1 MKEDE
6 FDEFITEM
14 GKKAEPTIGGG
25 RAAVDRRESG
35 KEGRNESEHR
45 FIRASSTS
53 AGLVCGGRKREGIGE
68 GRGRK
73 ATERSASWRDRRRF

>member
-1 MKEDE
+1 
-6 FDEFITEM
+6 M
-14 GKKAEPTIGGG
+14 GKKAEPTTIGGG
-25 RAAVDRRESG
+25 GAAVDRRESE

-53 AGLVCGGRKREGIGE
+53 AGLVCGRKRGGIGE

-73 ATERSASWRDRRRF
+73 ATERSASWRDRRIF

>member
-1 MKEDE
+1 
-6 FDEFITEM
+6 M

-25 RAAVDRRESG
+25 VAAVDRRESE

-53 AGLVCGGRKREGIGE
+53 AGLVCGKKREGIGE